1 MEGVCE
7 YIYNISKSE
16 CHNLEKNDMVFVTL
30 LAANILG
37 KGQSYNHKIGTT
49 LILKVTCIFFI
60 ILLLCLLTYRILQHI
75 CFSGDR
81 L

>member
-16 CHNLEKNDMVFVTL
+16 CYNLEKNDMVFVTL

-37 KGQSYNHKIGTT
+37 TGQSYNHKIGTT
-49 LILKVTCIFFI
+49 FKSNMHFFHYI
-60 ILLLCLLTYRILQHI
+60 IAILTYIQSITTHLFQWR
-75 CFSGDR
+75 
-81 L
+81 